1 MQGYWNR
8 GVRALAGVAGLVLV
22 AAGAGAQ
29 EGEPVSLDQL
39 LKLPRGTAVAPVE
52 VEKRGGR
59 TRSQWQDRYRS
70 ARRELAE
77 AEESLADS
85 RAALEERMGEESS
98 SWKMA
103 APGLGDASASSDAP
117 TDYRLSQQLRR
128 DRAEVARA
136 ERALQDL
143 DVEANLAGVPDD
155 WRKDDG
161 AE

>member
-8 GVRALAGVAGLVLV
+8 GVRALAGAAGLVLV
-22 AAGAGAQ
+22 VAGAGAQ

-103 APGLGDASASSDAP
+103 HWK
-117 TDYRLSQQLRR
+117 RLSPASTRR
-128 DRAEVARA
+128 FCFVLSISRPRRRASW
-136 ERALQDL
+136 L
-143 DVEANLAGVPDD
+143 
-155 WRKDDG
+155 
-161 AE
+161 